1 VKVRPRILFRLEP
14 TLSCGSNTRVALP
27 HPAVVSG
34 TSLKMLL
41 LLHKRLRQLLRATL
55 VLAIHLAVAA
65 AALAIWWPR
74 SQNGLPDIGGP
85 LDVEASRALRIAD
98 DQTAFLGTDVQT
110 EKHKQQLLAAEG
122 WPKRHAPI
130 DSNTPEPTG

>member
-1 VKVRPRILFRLEP
+1 
-14 TLSCGSNTRVALP
+14 
-27 HPAVVSG
+27 
-34 TSLKMLL
+34 MLL

-110 EKHKQQLLAAEG
+110 EKHKQQLLAADPDRFPRLELYC
-122 WPKRHAPI
+122 KRLRDGCGLAETTCSYRLQYARADRLTRCP
-130 DSNTPEPTG
+130 PTFFRKFLSARSV